1 MQNVCKDNYFITF
14 DSCQKTL
21 DYHRNQSGSRMTGM
35 RQYLRKTVMS
45 AMKKKIIRRT
55 IIIFA

>member
-35 RQYLRKTVMS
+35 RQYLIMIVMS
-45 AMKKKIIRRT
+45 AMRKKIIRKT
-55 IIIFA
+55 ITISA